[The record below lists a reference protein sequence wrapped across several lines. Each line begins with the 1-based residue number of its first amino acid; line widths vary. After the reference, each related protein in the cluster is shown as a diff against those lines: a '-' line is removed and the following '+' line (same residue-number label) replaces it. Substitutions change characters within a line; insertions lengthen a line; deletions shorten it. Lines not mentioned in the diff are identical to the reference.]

1 MHRIVVFLTFLLVF
15 CNGKDLRSED
25 HGSIRGKVTESKTGS
40 PLAFVN
46 VVIKGTSLGGAT
58 NEDGV
63 YEVKSVPA
71 GSHTLVVTHVGYERQ
86 DIAGVVVRPD
96 ETTVQDFSLVDASV
110 QLGDIT
116 VYGASLWGERI
127 TEAPAA
133 ISVLTPKDIKL
144 RSASGQLPTLLEHE
158 PGIDMVQ
165 SGINDFNV
173 NTRGFN
179 KSLNRRLLVLLDGR
193 DLAVAF
199 LGSQEWNGLSI
210 PIEDLGK
217 LELIRGPGSALY
229 GANAFNG
236 VINIHTPSPREIAGG
251 KVTVA
256 GGELNTVRTDA
267 RYASVSGP
275 WSYKVNAGHWQSDT
289 WSVSRTTSFEY
300 SGLSPLNS
308 EVVELDRSK
317 VSSTYGSARLDYD
330 YKDGSTSTAEGGI
343 TEVENEV
350 LVTGIGRVQV
360 PKAIKPWGRI
370 NYTSDHW
377 YVQLWG
383 AGRNSLKPQVSL
395 STGLPLNEQS
405 FIGQVDV
412 QYRFSTLED
421 RLAVILGG
429 AHRYQTVDTKGTL
442 MLAAHSDNMSG
453 LYSQI
458 EYRLLSDL
466 KTVLAGR
473 LDRST
478 LNTTQFSPKVAL
490 VWSPLPAH
498 SFRISFNEAF
508 QSPNY
513 SELFLNVKHPTQPLV
528 YFGNDK
534 LNVEKITGYEV
545 GYKGIVGEELFV
557 TVDGYYNKLK
567 DFITDLTPGVNPNY
581 PPTVDGRIVWSYG
594 NAGEVTESGFE
605 IGVNYFLT
613 EALQLSGNYADF
625 NYKVTRFNG
634 TDVLVPNAPT
644 FKMNG
649 GLTYRTDDYSV
660 GLAVKY
666 VPSFEWKA
674 GIYRTDPNGNGKILA
689 YTLVDLTASYKVFP
703 SLEAALNVTNLL
715 DRVHYQILGGSLI
728 RRRAIFSVSTYF

>member
-412 QYRFSTLED
+412 QYRFSTLDD